1 MSYHIHME
9 CNRHNKGRFLMESAF
24 VFLYEREE
32 WEAEVLK

>member
-9 CNRHNKGRFLMESAF
+9 CNRHNKGRFLLGVGL
-24 VFLYEREE
+24 VFLYEREG